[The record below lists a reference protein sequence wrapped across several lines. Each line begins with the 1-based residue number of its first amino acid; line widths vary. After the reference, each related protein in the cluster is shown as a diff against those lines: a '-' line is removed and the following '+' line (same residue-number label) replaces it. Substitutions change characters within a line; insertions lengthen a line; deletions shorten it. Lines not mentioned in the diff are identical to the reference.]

1 MEDVINR
8 YNLWNQQLKEKY
20 YGLFPNAHYTIWD
33 GVIFPE
39 LYAKS
44 PLKILFLNRE
54 PYDNEMAQYQE
65 YDEYNLSV
73 VLKNAIENNNDI
85 FVRQNALRTHVKQYL
100 GVLNTLLDSKLNSL
114 SDEQMNVHIENF
126 IIGNENFYEMMKS
139 VAYCNIKKSDG
150 KPRSSTYDLHNYASK
165 GIDILKNQISY
176 FNPSLILGGNV
187 VDGILENIGD
197 IWDQTALYIPEGE
210 RRICIWQL
218 KVGEKLIPFVD
229 MHHPSAVKGMSD
241 YYLELFHALKEVE
254 RTHPGYWE
262 TRLNMPCFINAH

>member
-1 MEDVINR
+1 MIYVETKLTMIAKDGI
-8 YNLWNQQLKEKY
+8 QIK
-20 YGLFPNAHYTIWD
+20 TI
-33 GVIFPE
+33 
-39 LYAKS
+39 
-44 PLKILFLNRE
+44 
-54 PYDNEMAQYQE
+54 
-65 YDEYNLSV
+65 
-73 VLKNAIENNNDI
+73 
-85 FVRQNALRTHVKQYL
+85 THVSIVNQMRKRR
-100 GVLNTLLDSKLNSL
+100 LLL
-114 SDEQMNVHIENF
+114 
-126 IIGNENFYEMMKS
+126 
-139 VAYCNIKKSDG
+139 
-150 KPRSSTYDLHNYASK
+150 
-165 GIDILKNQISY
+165 Y